1 MAPGASAIFGSD
13 LSEIV
18 AAATSERV
26 EFVEAAAGDEEVF
39 LTWAVKYSADGEEA
53 QYYRVEF
60 GTLSVEQGLD
70 SEYEH
75 FSDTSDQTPSLRI
88 TGLENGIEHFFA
100 VTAVYPDD
108 SKSALSEEIA
118 ATPVDADGSDAA
130 EIAEAASA
138 TTDDSATENDA
149 TNTTDTTETAE
160 SADDDAADTT
170 ESAETTSTSSDDS
183 SSSSSADSSSSSS
196 SSSSSDADAQEEE
209 EEALSPPSAV
219 GSFSAQKEAQSSQY
233 KITLSWT
240 EPQSGTSDLS
250 GFEVEQRKQGQ
261 SDWTPVDEYGAT
273 ARSATVTHA
282 DGGFSVQFRIRA
294 VNAAGAGSARST
306 SVYLPKLASATSSS
320 SSSAA
325 STTTTNTTTNQRSA
339 TQSAQE
345 EVADP
350 TPTATANPS
359 HIAGSSSQEGQDPT
373 PQANALHSAAPDAP
387 PSAVP
392 STGRGDAAP
401 PPGWRL
407 PATGV
412 PLAMLLLGASMS
424 AAGLRMATRRV

>member
-1 MAPGASAIFGSD
+1 MAPGASAVFGSD

-60 GTLSVEQGLD
+60 GTLSVEGGLD
-70 SEYEH
+70 DEYEH

-108 SKSALSEEIA
+108 SKSMPSEEIA
-118 ATPVDADGSDAA
+118 ATPVDEDGSDAA
-130 EIAEAASA
+130 EAVTTA
-138 TTDDSATENDA
+138 TDDSETEAD
-149 TNTTDTTETAE
+149 TTDTTEAAQST
-160 SADDDAADTT
+160 DAADTT

-183 SSSSSADSSSSSS
+183 SSSSSTDSSSSSS

-233 KITLSWT
+233 QITLSWT

-261 SDWTPVDEYGAT
+261 SDWMPVDEYGAT

-339 TQSAQE
+339 TQSVQE
-345 EVADP
+345 AAAADP
-350 TPTATANPS
+350 TPTTAANPS
-359 HIAGSSSQEGQDPT
+359 HIAGSSRQEGQDPT